1 MELGM
6 TPIHWFETQA
16 AWIDAAQHVQADIGR
31 DGELLGE
38 QRSYQGY
45 CIACEAQTT
54 FRLND
59 SGVSQPNV
67 RENLSC
73 VRCRLNTRQRLMLA
87 AMRASGGKQAR
98 TGVQGALLEKTT
110 RLYAHAHARM
120 PWLRGSEYLGEGR
133 QSGRHYWWSTR
144 WWRWRYTRHE
154 SITSLSYGNA
164 TLDLLA
170 HSDVL
175 EHVYDTAAALR
186 ESARVLKPGGVMLF
200 TVPFFIDNA
209 QSILRGR
216 PKASGDIE
224 HLQPPEYHGDGL
236 SRGGIYTF
244 HNFGWDI
251 LDQIRDAG
259 FSRAEVGFCYA
270 PRKGF
275 HVDDPRST
283 GAWKML
289 PNILKATR

>member
-1 MELGM
+1 MS
-6 TPIHWFETQA
+6 TIRWFETQT
-16 AWIDAAQHVQADIGR
+16 AWIDAAQRAQADIAREVG
-31 DGELLGE
+31 LLGE
-38 QRSYQGY
+38 QRSYPGY
-45 CIACEAQTT
+45 CIACDGQTT
-54 FRLND
+54 FRLD
-59 SGVSQPNV
+59 AARATHPNL
-67 RENLSC
+67 RENLCC

-87 AMRASGGKQAR
+87 AMLADGGKQGHA
-98 TGVQGALLEKTT
+98 GAQGALLEKTT
-110 RLYAHAHARM
+110 RLYAQSHARM
-120 PWLRGSEYLGEGR
+120 PWLRGSEFLGEDR

-154 SITSLSYGNA
+154 SITSLSYGDA
-164 TLDLLA
+164 TLDFLA

-200 TVPFFIDNA
+200 TVPFFIGNA
-209 QSILRGR
+209 RSILRGR
-216 PKASGDIE
+216 PNASGDIE

-236 SRGGIYTF
+236 NRGGIYTF

-259 FSRAEVGFCYA
+259 FSRAEAGFCYA
-270 PRKGF
+270 PREGF
-275 HVDDPRST
+275 HVDDASS
-283 GAWKML
+283 AESWKML